1 MQIDKAEM
9 LRAADAKPC
18 PTRNCGLAAAVR
30 HGLHPHEV
38 LDITIAH
45 RFGVEYQPLLD
56 AHSGELV
63 GFEALGRFYRADGS
77 AVPPNLMF
85 EALHDNPLLLLHV
98 ELEMGS
104 RLKRTWPSPGPPA
117 STGCRDSCSVTASCF
132 GGRVTTKQ
140 ATARG
145 LLRLGSQPRHV

>member
-56 AHSGELV
+56 AHSGNS
-63 GFEALGRFYRADGS
+63 S
-77 AVPPNLMF
+77 A
-85 EALHDNPLLLLHV
+85 
-98 ELEMGS
+98 S
-104 RLKRTWPSPGPPA
+104 RRWGA
-117 STGCRDSCSVTASCF
+117 STAPTAAPCR
-132 GGRVTTKQ
+132 RI
-140 ATARG
+140 
-145 LLRLGSQPRHV
+145 